1 MPGPGNAPAVQAP
14 QPAPMRAVVEVGRAS
29 WLADLGLL
37 AALVLTA
44 SYTKLAGGPGCD
56 EAASGVL
63 VCGVEAT
70 IPAASLLAGGV
81 ALACAVLLTWRAV
94 RRMWWSPG

>member
-14 QPAPMRAVVEVGRAS
+14 QPAPMRAAVELGRDS

-44 SYTKLAGGPGCD
+44 SYTKLAGMAACD
-56 EAASGVL
+56 EAAGGLL
-63 VCGVEAT
+63 VCGVEPT
-70 IPAASLLAGGV
+70 VHAASLLAGGV